1 MAMKN
6 VMVVMLALL
15 MAACGSGSSD
25 NAAKNPSQE
34 KVKTPYTANEWRRD
48 FLSSFRVLDEKPTN
62 DDGIKEYRACFEPK
76 EESCGKT
83 LFGQYDGFNKFDRL
97 DLPGNELREMAS
109 RYAVY
114 KKPYELAL
122 LGRVVAPE
130 CSKAF
135 VQINPKLY
143 AKNWMFLEKIS
154 MMADGNVVF
163 EKTVESNSIK
173 RQTTEDGLLENWG
186 FLLQSEDIGNLERFI
201 KSDHKLIRVT
211 GQKGFISVPKD
222 DVDSFSRDLAS
233 LLTVT
238 QQINSAVEKG
248 GGPQCAK

>member
-15 MAACGSGSSD
+15 MAGCGNSSSD
-25 NAAKNPSQE
+25 NVAKNSSEE

-48 FLSSFRVLDEKPTN
+48 FLSGFRVSDEKPTN
-62 DDGIKEYRACFEPK
+62 EDGIKEYKACFKPK
-76 EESCGKT
+76 EESCENT
-83 LFGQYDGFNKFDRL
+83 WFGQHDGFNKFDLL
-97 DLPGNELREMAS
+97 DIPANELRDMAS

-114 KKPYELAL
+114 KKPYGLAL

-143 AKNWMFLEKIS
+143 AKNWLFLEKIS

-173 RQTTEDGLLENWG
+173 RQSTEDGLIENWV

-211 GQKGFISVPKD
+211 AQKGFISVPKD
-222 DVDSFSRDLAS
+222 DVDSFSSDLAS

-238 QQINSAVEKG
+238 QQINRAVEKG
-248 GGPQCAK
+248 GGPRCE